1 MGNLE
6 ENEGNGLKGK
16 ERVLTPHMEWMN
28 TWHNMTSIARE
39 PENPGLGKTGGP
51 GLFSASGAAHVWS
64 VAQLSDYLFILPS
77 SYYSPTCFI
86 ILSACLSD
94 DEFDQ
99 LKLTMVE

>member
-28 TWHNMTSIARE
+28 TWHNMSSIARE

-51 GLFSASGAAHVWS
+51 GLFSATALLMSGQW
-64 VAQLSDYLFILPS
+64 QNYPITYLFCHHHIPL
-77 SYYSPTCFI
+77 
-86 ILSACLSD
+86 
-94 DEFDQ
+94 DQ
-99 LKLTMVE
+99 YQNGVVFSLQSCKNYIY